1 MTNTYIPQYF
11 IIEELL
17 PPPIFLPVQFR
28 TEFYRQSQALFRL
41 FDYRVLLTLDRLRK
55 RYGLCV
61 VNNWYMYDAS
71 SWNDLSSH
79 MFRFAGWRPVNCED
93 GAMLSEHKFFR
104 AMDCKFRNVTPNE
117 IWLEMQQKVNAPEF
131 EYIQRIEA
139 FDGMIWFHFDMG
151 HHDRY
156 GETVKVIGGKSNSAG
171 LPANIER
178 AV

>member
-11 IIEELL
+11 LIEELL

-41 FDYRVLLTLDRLRK
+41 FDYRVLITLDRLRK

-61 VNNWYMYDAS
+61 VNNWHMYDAS
-71 SWNDLSSH
+71 SWNDLSAH

-117 IWLEMQQKVNAPEF
+117 IWMEMQQKINAPEF

-156 GETVKVIGGKSNSAG
+156 GEGVKVLGGKSNSAG
-171 LPANIER
+171 LPALIER